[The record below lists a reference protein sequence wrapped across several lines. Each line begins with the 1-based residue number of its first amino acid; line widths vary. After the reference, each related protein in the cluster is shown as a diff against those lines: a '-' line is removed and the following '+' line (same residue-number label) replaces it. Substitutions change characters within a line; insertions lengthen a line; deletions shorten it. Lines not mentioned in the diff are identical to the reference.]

1 MLSVTLDVDQWAE
14 QQFGNC
20 RLGDSRRTK
29 RLVTMAA
36 QFAQRPDGSTP
47 DQTENWADLKATY
60 RFFDNNN
67 VSHRAILKPH
77 FAWTCD
83 LMATQGG
90 TVLLV
95 SDTTEV
101 DFGHKREATGLSPT
115 GNGSGRG
122 FFLHTSLA
130 VDRGTGQALGMVAQ
144 ELFHRKK
151 APAKETPTQRLTRAR
166 ESEVWGRVVDS
177 VGSAPE
183 GTVYRHVFDRGADN
197 YEVFCH
203 LVHQECEWVV
213 RAAQTH
219 RVVETRDGRRL
230 QLSEL
235 LAEQE
240 VRGTRTVQVKA
251 QPNQSARSAKMEMRY
266 VRIVMPRPR
275 NVSPWVKENGASQ
288 IAMSAVQLL
297 EPDPPKGC
305 QALNW
310 ILLNSDPVKS
320 PSQARRVIEDY
331 EKRPVVEELHKAAK
345 TGCRMEDRQYRTSAR
360 LERVTAV
367 QCVIAVRLLQLR
379 AHARLTPERP
389 AIEIVPEQWVRVING
404 VRHGGKRQDS
414 AGMTVRDFYRA
425 LAQLGG
431 FVGRK
436 SDGEPGWITLWRGFE
451 KLQLILR
458 GVNYYDPT
466 CG

>member
-1 MLSVTLDVDQWAE
+1 MFSVTLDVDQWAE

-29 RLVTMAA
+29 GLVTMAA

-67 VSHRAILKPH
+67 VSHQAILKPH

-130 VDRGTGQALGMVAQ
+130 VDRGTGQALGLVAQ

>member
-1 MLSVTLDVDQWAE
+1 MHEMSQISLNMKRPIPTRD
-14 QQFGNC
+14 
-20 RLGDSRRTK
+20 RLR
-29 RLVTMAA
+29 
-36 QFAQRPDGSTP
+36 
-47 DQTENWADLKATY
+47 
-60 RFFDNNN
+60 
-67 VSHRAILKPH
+67 
-77 FAWTCD
+77 
-83 LMATQGG
+83 
-90 TVLLV
+90 
-95 SDTTEV
+95 
-101 DFGHKREATGLSPT
+101 
-115 GNGSGRG
+115 
-122 FFLHTSLA
+122 
-130 VDRGTGQALGMVAQ
+130 TGQTLGMVAQ

>member
-1 MLSVTLDVDQWAE
+1 
-14 QQFGNC
+14 
-20 RLGDSRRTK
+20 
-29 RLVTMAA
+29 MAA

-60 RFFDNNN
+60 RFFDNTN
-67 VSHRAILKPH
+67 VSHQAILKPH

-235 LAEQE
+235 LAEQD

-367 QCVIAVRLLQLR
+367 QCVVAVRLLQLR

-389 AIEIVPEQWVRVING
+389 AIEIVPEQWVQVING

>member
-1 MLSVTLDVDQWAE
+1 
-14 QQFGNC
+14 
-20 RLGDSRRTK
+20 
-29 RLVTMAA
+29 MAA

-60 RFFDNNN
+60 RFFDNHR
-67 VSHRAILKPH
+67 VSHQALLKPH
-77 FAWTCD
+77 FTRTRD
-83 LMATQGG
+83 FLATQGG

-101 DFGHKREATGLSPT
+101 DFGDHRKTTGLSPT

-130 VDRGTGQALGMVAQ
+130 VDRRTGQAVGMVAQ
-144 ELFHRKK
+144 ELFHRQA
-151 APAKETPTQRLTRAR
+151 APAGATRTERLARAR
-166 ESEVWGRVVDS
+166 ESEVWGRVIQD
-177 VGSAPE
+177 VGMASE

-197 YEVFCH
+197 YEIFCH
-203 LVHQECEWVV
+203 LIEKECEWVV

-219 RVVETRDGRRL
+219 RLVETSDGRRVA
-230 QLSEL
+230 LSQA
-235 LAEQE
+235 LAQQA
-240 VRGTRTVQVKA
+240 VCGTREVQIKA
-251 QPNQSARSAKMEMRY
+251 QKNQRARTAHVEMRS
-266 VRIVMPRPR
+266 VRIVMPRPGT
-275 NVSPWVKENGASQ
+275 VSPWVRENGITQ
-288 IAMSAVQLL
+288 IEMSAVQLL
-297 EPDPPKGC
+297 EPNPPKGC

-310 ILLNSDPVKS
+310 ILLTSDQVKV
-320 PSQARRVIEDY
+320 PDQACQVIADY

-345 TGCRMEDRQYRTSAR
+345 TGCRMEFRQYRSSAR

-379 AHARLTPERP
+379 AHARLTPHRP
-389 AIEIVPEQWVRVING
+389 AIEVVPEQWVRIVSGI
-404 VRHGGKRQDS
+404 RHGGKFRDPT
-414 AGMTVRDFYRA
+414 GMSVRDFYRS

-458 GVNYYDPT
+458 GLNYYHST

>member
-1 MLSVTLDVDQWAE
+1 MFSVTLDVEQWAQ
-14 QQFGNC
+14 QQFGDC

-47 DQTENWADLKATY
+47 DQTENWADLKAAY
-60 RFFDNNN
+60 RFFDNEK
-67 VSHRAILKPH
+67 VSHQAILKPH
-77 FAWTCD
+77 FAWTRD
-83 LMATQGG
+83 LMAAQGG

-101 DFGHKREATGLSPT
+101 DFGHRSKASGLSPT

-151 APAKETPTQRLTRAR
+151 APKKETQTQRLSRAR

-203 LVHQECEWVV
+203 LVHQKCEWVV

-219 RVVETRDGRRL
+219 RVVESRDGRRL
-230 QLSEL
+230 KLSEL

-240 VRGTRTVQVKA
+240 VRGTRTVQVQA
-251 QPNQSARSAKMEMRY
+251 QPKQTARTAKMEIRY
-266 VRIVMPRPR
+266 VRIVMPRPGS
-275 NVSPWVKENGASQ
+275 VSPWVNKNGASQ

-297 EPDPPKGC
+297 ETHPPKGC
-305 QALNW
+305 KALNW
-310 ILLNSDPVKS
+310 ILLTSDQVKS
-320 PSQARRVIEDY
+320 PSKARRVIEDY

-345 TGCRMEDRQYRTSAR
+345 TGCRVEDRQYRTAAR

-367 QCVIAVRLLQLR
+367 QCVVAVRLLQLR

-389 AIEIVPEQWVRVING
+389 AIEVVPEQWVRVING
-404 VRHGGKRQDS
+404 VRHGGKRQDPS
-414 AGMTVRDFYRA
+414 GMTVREFYRA

-458 GVNYYDPT
+458 GLNYYAPT